1 MRTAK
6 HLILA
11 ALLAAAVAPAT
22 AAAQTSWPGAT
33 PADDAERDCIEP
45 VPASVSVSGVTD
57 ESQQVA
63 LSTTVL
69 LDGVTQARGEEAM
82 ARAADAYA
90 PLGIA
95 LTATY
100 ESVTFTGDDAQGLID
115 QAKQRFGGVRPGG
128 SDLVYVLTA
137 KDIQA
142 SGNTGVAGLADCI
155 GGVRF
160 PERAFAVGE
169 VFAHEDLPVG
179 PITFYADATAKIAA
193 HELGHLMGGHH
204 HYANCAEGTKGERE
218 VFEGSPCSLM
228 FNFADF
234 QAIHFSTLNAQV
246 VRGHAIDFASP

>member
-1 MRTAK
+1 MRLFVAILT
-6 HLILA
+6 ILA
-11 ALLAAAVAPAT
+11 LLPASTT
-22 AAAQTSWPGAT
+22 AAAETSWPGGT
-33 PADDAERDCIEP
+33 PADDAERECIEP
-45 VPASVSVSGVTD
+45 VPAGISIKGVTD
-57 ESQQVA
+57 AGQDVT

-69 LDGVTQARGEEAM
+69 LDGVSQARGEDAM

-90 PLGIA
+90 PLGIT

-100 ESVTFTGDDAQGLID
+100 QSVAFSGDDAQGLID
-115 QAKQRFGGVRPGG
+115 QAKARFGGVRPAG

-169 VFAHEDLPVG
+169 VFASEDLPVG

-204 HYANCAEGTKGERE
+204 HYANCAEATKSEQE
-218 VFEGSPCSLM
+218 VFEGSPCTLM

-234 QAIHFSTLNAQV
+234 QSIHFSTVNAQV
-246 VRGHAIDFASP
+246 VRGHAVDFASP